1 LKLMKANVMD
11 FTPNGTTFGNITSE
25 KKRKID

>member
-1 LKLMKANVMD
+1 MKANVMD

-25 KKRKID
+25 KKRKMD

>member
-1 LKLMKANVMD
+1 MKANVMD
-11 FTPNGTTFGNITSE
+11 YTPNGTTFGNITSE